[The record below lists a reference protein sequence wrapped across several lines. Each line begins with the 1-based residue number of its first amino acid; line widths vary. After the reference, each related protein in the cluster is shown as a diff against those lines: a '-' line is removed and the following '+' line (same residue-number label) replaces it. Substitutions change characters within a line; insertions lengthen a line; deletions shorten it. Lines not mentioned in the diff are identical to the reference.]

1 MERSRLKIAM
11 VRPYLTAGKGGAE
24 RYARDL
30 VRGLAEAGHDVH
42 VFAHVWDK
50 PEQPGVIYNKVAMP
64 RKPAWLR
71 VLLFQRNLRRC
82 LRLSDYNIVFGL
94 TPFLPQQVFWLGD
107 GLYRVWVRIAW
118 PLAPVRWLM
127 CLKRAVMAVNLSL
140 ERRILGPV
148 TAGFIANSKL
158 VARQA
163 RRFYGVPAEQIAVVY
178 PWIDTQRFNFA
189 ARERWRDE
197 MRRDL
202 RIQKGEIVL
211 LFVSN
216 NFARKG
222 LAIALRALASM
233 RPGDAPMRLIVAG
246 AGSISGFRRRAKR
259 LGVAGKTVFTGA
271 VTDIERYYAAADI
284 FILPTRYDPCATV
297 CLEAMACGL
306 PVVTTAM
313 NGAAEFIDD
322 SKTGFVLGAGDSA
335 ESLAARIRDL
345 ADHDRCARAGGAAA
359 ERVRHLTPA
368 AHLGEIAAAL
378 ALFAKGGATSRMVQ
392 FAPDLWIN
400 ESFVPLLRQHGLTS
414 FSALMETAQRSEI
427 EYNRNKR
434 IALMALTDGDGERQ
448 FFLKA
453 HRQGRSW
460 IGALGRQ
467 GQTEGIKEWR
477 NIMAIQSAGIATA
490 TPVAAG
496 ERQLPDGSRQSFVMT
511 LRLDGYLPLD
521 AHIAARFAPP
531 LSPALLREKRLL
543 IRAVAAMARRM
554 HGRGFNHQDF
564 YLCHIFAKTGNSDA
578 PELRIIDLQRVG
590 YRRRPARRWVIKDL
604 GELHYSSNG
613 LPISDRDRLRF
624 MASYST
630 PKQSRRLRRFTIS
643 QILRKSRAIAR
654 HDAKLR
660 ARNPV
665 PQNGFENNADL
676 AKISPRHD

>member
-1 MERSRLKIAM
+1 
-11 VRPYLTAGKGGAE
+11 
-24 RYARDL
+24 
-30 VRGLAEAGHDVH
+30 
-42 VFAHVWDK
+42 
-50 PEQPGVIYNKVAMP
+50 
-64 RKPAWLR
+64 
-71 VLLFQRNLRRC
+71 
-82 LRLSDYNIVFGL
+82 
-94 TPFLPQQVFWLGD
+94 
-107 GLYRVWVRIAW
+107 
-118 PLAPVRWLM
+118 
-127 CLKRAVMAVNLSL
+127 
-140 ERRILGPV
+140 
-148 TAGFIANSKL
+148 
-158 VARQA
+158 
-163 RRFYGVPAEQIAVVY
+163 
-178 PWIDTQRFNFA
+178 
-189 ARERWRDE
+189 
-197 MRRDL
+197 
-202 RIQKGEIVL
+202 
-211 LFVSN
+211 
-216 NFARKG
+216 
-222 LAIALRALASM
+222 
-233 RPGDAPMRLIVAG
+233 
-246 AGSISGFRRRAKR
+246 
-259 LGVAGKTVFTGA
+259 
-271 VTDIERYYAAADI
+271 
-284 FILPTRYDPCATV
+284 
-297 CLEAMACGL
+297 
-306 PVVTTAM
+306 
-313 NGAAEFIDD
+313 
-322 SKTGFVLGAGDSA
+322 
-335 ESLAARIRDL
+335 
-345 ADHDRCARAGGAAA
+345 
-359 ERVRHLTPA
+359 
-368 AHLGEIAAAL
+368 
-378 ALFAKGGATSRMVQ
+378 
-392 FAPDLWIN
+392 
-400 ESFVPLLRQHGLTS
+400 
-414 FSALMETAQRSEI
+414 METAQRSEI
-427 EYNRNKR
+427 DYNRNKR
-434 IALMALTDGDGERQ
+434 IALMALTDGDAERQ